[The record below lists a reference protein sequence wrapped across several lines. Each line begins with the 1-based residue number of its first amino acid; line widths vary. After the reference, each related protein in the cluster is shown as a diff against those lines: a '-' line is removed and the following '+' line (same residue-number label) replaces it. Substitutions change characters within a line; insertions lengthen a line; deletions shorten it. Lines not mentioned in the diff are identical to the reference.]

1 MTGNELAQ
9 MYEFS
14 YGAIKRN
21 LDDVTNEDSLVQPPG
36 TGNCLNWV
44 LGHIVVARNTIL
56 SLAGGTPVVGDDV
69 AAYYRRGSEPLRP
82 GDKVPDLPT
91 LRGLLRDSQHRLLPA
106 LAALSDE
113 ALALPVPE
121 QMRQPPLTGSVADAL
136 VRLHYHEGY
145 HNGQVSVSLAPLIM
159 RAISRVRSS
168 GFNGRTEVFV
178 LPPDSRFSMR

>member
-36 TGNCLNWV
+36 AGNCLNWV

-69 AAYYRRGSEPLRP
+69 AAYYRRGSEPLRL
-82 GDKVPDLPT
+82 GDKVPDLAT
-91 LRGLLRDSQHRLLPA
+91 LRGLLSDTQQQLVPA

-113 ALALPVPE
+113 ALAQPVPE
-121 QMRQPPLTGSVADAL
+121 QMRRPPLTGSVADAL
-136 VRLHYHEGY
+136 IRLHYHEGY
-145 HNGQVSVSLAPLIM
+145 HNGQMGLLRRLAGKEG
-159 RAISRVRSS
+159 AIK
-168 GFNGRTEVFV
+168 
-178 LPPDSRFSMR
+178 